1 MLLADLA
8 ELWAKLA
15 KLIPQMCEGTW
26 VSIQIFALTLIFSLP
41 LGLLL
46 AKGRMSRHKWIR
58 RPVSAYLLVMRG
70 TPLILQL
77 IFFYFAPYYLFK
89 LSYDRFAAA
98 ILTFTLNYAAYF
110 AEIYRGGIESIPQGQ
125 YEAAHVLGFSK
136 GQTFFQIILPQVVK
150 RILPTMGNEFMT
162 LVKDTALAMT
172 LGVSELFRIAQTASA
187 REFSTMPIFVAGVF
201 YFVLNWLVSR
211 FFTYMERR
219 LDYYR

>member
-1 MLLADLA
+1 MY
-8 ELWAKLA
+8 KR
-15 KLIPQMCEGTW
+15 Q
-26 VSIQIFALTLIFSLP
+26 TLIFSLP

-150 RILPTMGNEFMT
+150 RILPCLLYTSWHCHEQVAADYALTPVRPVLDGEPRYEDHPACFNPEF
-162 LVKDTALAMT
+162 
-172 LGVSELFRIAQTASA
+172 G
-187 REFSTMPIFVAGVF
+187 
-201 YFVLNWLVSR
+201 
-211 FFTYMERR
+211 
-219 LDYYR
+219 YYYDAADRCV